1 MLDITEEHIRQSNLI
16 ENIDDPAEDEQS
28 MVAWLILNGTDKL
41 SHGLICKVQKVIT
54 LHQSDLA
61 PNERGYYRDMARVDV
76 RVGAYRPP
84 AYALVPGLMDNWLL
98 DYEELG
104 PWRAHV
110 RFEKVHPFVDGNGR
124 TGRLLLWRQ
133 EILLGKEPTLIKAA
147 DRLSYYR
154 RLAA

>member
-1 MLDITEEHIRQSNLI
+1 
-16 ENIDDPAEDEQS
+16 
-28 MVAWLILNGTDKL
+28 
-41 SHGLICKVQKVIT
+41 
-54 LHQSDLA
+54 
-61 PNERGYYRDMARVDV
+61 MARVDV